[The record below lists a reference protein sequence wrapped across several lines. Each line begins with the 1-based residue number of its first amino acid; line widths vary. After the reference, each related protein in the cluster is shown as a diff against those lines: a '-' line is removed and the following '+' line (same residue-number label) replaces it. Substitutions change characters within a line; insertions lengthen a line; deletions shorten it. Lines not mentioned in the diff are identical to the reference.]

1 MAAKIIYTRTTSAMN
16 KWGEIFVEKL
26 KTQMKIDKTDASG
39 KTRRS
44 IKQETKETTT
54 HILSDG
60 KGPAATLELIDKGF
74 RPKSPPAGKH
84 LDGIVQWMKDKGV
97 HPKRKGKFVRR
108 TRASYRRAAT
118 AIAIG
123 ISRRGGIRRFSGG
136 SGILD
141 FTFNRIAPSYEE
153 NVMGAYVDD
162 VEAHLNK
169 NTKRVV
175 K

>member
-1 MAAKIIYTRTTSAMN
+1 MTAKIKFTRTQSAMN
-16 KWGEIFVEKL
+16 KWGDIFVEKL
-26 KTQMKIDKTDASG
+26 KAQMKIDKTDASG
-39 KTRRS
+39 KTRKS

-54 HILSDG
+54 YILSEG
-60 KGPAATLELIDKGF
+60 KGNAATLELIDKGF
-74 RPKSPPAGKH
+74 RPKSPPPKE
-84 LDGIVQWMKDKGV
+84 DIISWMKSKGV
-97 HPKRKGKFVRR
+97 SPKRKGKFVKA
-108 TRASYRRAAT
+108 TKSAYNRAAT

-123 ISRRGGIRRFSGG
+123 ISRNGSIKRFGGG

-141 FTFNRIAPSYEE
+141 FTWKRIEKSYEE

-162 VEAHLNK
+162 VEDYLNK

>member
-1 MAAKIIYTRTTSAMN
+1 MTAKIRFTRTETAMN
-16 KWGEIFVEKL
+16 KWGDVFVEKL

-39 KTRRS
+39 KTRKS
-44 IKQETKETTT
+44 IKQKTKGTTT

-60 KGPAATLELIDKGF
+60 KGAAATLELIDKGF
-74 RPKSPPAGKH
+74 ITNKPAPPYEPIKE
-84 LDGIVQWMKDKGV
+84 WMKSKGIR
-97 HPKRKGKFVRR
+97 PKRKGKFVR
-108 TRASYRRAAT
+108 TTEMNYKRAAI

-123 ISRRGGIRRFSGG
+123 IGYRGAIKRFGYGG

-141 FTFNRIAPSYEE
+141 FTWKRIEPAYTE
-153 NVMGAYVDD
+153 NVMGAYVED
-162 VEAHLNK
+162 VETYLNN